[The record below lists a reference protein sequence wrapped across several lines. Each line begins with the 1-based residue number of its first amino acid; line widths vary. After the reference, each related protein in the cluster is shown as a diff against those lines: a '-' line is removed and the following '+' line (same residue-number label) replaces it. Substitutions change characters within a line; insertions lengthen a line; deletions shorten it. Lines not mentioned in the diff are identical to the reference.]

1 MHRLSLIFRYLFLS
15 ILFPCLMSSQLT
27 TKFIQIFSL
36 FHLYLSSKEFTQFV
50 VEKAN
55 ILNKRLRMT
64 SIAHYSENNNLVDS
78 SSAARHRHDATSMID
93 IAPLGLIGLVV
104 RYPKLMYMKLLFRDP
119 LVFLSSEYLLF
130 FFTFFLFFSVHYS
143 FPLSVIHFSLF
154 IF

>member
-104 RYPKLMYMKLLFRDP
+104 RYPKSMYMTLLFRDP
-119 LVFLSSEYLLF
+119 LYFCLQNIFFSSLLF
-130 FFTFFLFFSVHYS
+130 FFS
-143 FPLSVIHFSLF
+143 FPFTILF
-154 IF
+154 LYR

>member
-1 MHRLSLIFRYLFLS
+1 M
-15 ILFPCLMSSQLT
+15 LFPYLLSSLLP
-27 TKFIQIFSL
+27 TKSFGYCIL
-36 FHLYLSSKEFTQFV
+36 HLHFASKEFTQFV

-104 RYPKLMYMKLLFRDP
+104 RDP
-119 LVFLSSEYLLF
+119 
-130 FFTFFLFFSVHYS
+130 
-143 FPLSVIHFSLF
+143 
-154 IF
+154 

>member
-15 ILFPCLMSSQLT
+15 ILFPCLMSSLPT

-104 RYPKLMYMKLLFRDP
+104 RYPKSVSMKLLFRDP
-119 LVFLSSEYLLF
+119 LVFSSSEFLLF

>member
-15 ILFPCLMSSQLT
+15 ILFPCLLSSQLT

-104 RYPKLMYMKLLFRDP
+104 RYPKSMYMKLLFRDP
-119 LVFLSSEYLLF
+119 LVFSSSEFLLF
-130 FFTFFLFFSVHYS
+130 FFTFFLFFSVHHS